1 MEQTSRIQRAHYMSV
16 SREEKTRGFYCSRKD
31 AKFSNLEEGCGQSL
45 LGTFLMGILKN
56 ILISG

>member
-1 MEQTSRIQRAHYMSV
+1 MEQTSRIQRAHYVSV
-16 SREEKTRGFYCSRKD
+16 SREEKTRGFVCSRKD

-56 ILISG
+56 IQ